1 MATTLN
7 YLAGKDF
14 VRKVL
19 AGERDFSRTK
29 LEEGFDL
36 TGHEGFSEMQMYLK
50 NTNLNEVRLNLNDSE
65 WRQVTARE
73 LHLPFFNGKNV
84 DLYKANLR
92 GANLYK
98 ANFGGANLYK
108 ANFGGADL
116 YKANLGGADLRG
128 VTNLGNTKNLQD
140 AIFDETIVTEVEKA
154 IIEECLKKRRLFVVK

>member
-98 ANFGGANLYK
+98 ANFGGA
-108 ANFGGADL
+108 DL